1 MTKLTENSAPSHVK
15 PFYRTW
21 QIGEFLSI
29 FRKPMEESLR
39 SVLPIT
45 GLVILLC
52 FTVAAVPN
60 NAMMSFITGGIML
73 IVGMGLFT
81 LGSEM
86 SMVPLG
92 EAVGKEITKSKKVP
106 IIVAVSFLI
115 GVIITVAEPDLQ
127 VLADQVPSIP
137 NQVIIW
143 LVALGVGIFLV
154 IALLRILL
162 GIPLAH
168 LLVVFYAMV
177 FALAFFVSP
186 DFWAVAFDSGGVTTG
201 PMTVPFI
208 MALGVGVSAVRND
221 KHAANDSFGLVA
233 LCSVGP
239 IITVLVLGLLYPT
252 EGNAYVPAA
261 MPDAAD
267 TVEMWNGNVSA
278 LPHYA
283 HETFMALAPIA
294 AFFVIFQLLTR
305 RLQRKEIFSMSIGM
319 VYTFLGLVL
328 FLTGVNVGFMPVGSF
343 LGRCL
348 ALMEQNWVIIPIA
361 MVIGYF
367 IVSAE
372 PAVHVLNRQVE
383 EITSGAI
390 PASAMK
396 RALSIGVAVSLA
408 LAMIRVLTGISIMW
422 FLIPGYLF
430 SIALSYR
437 VPKIFT
443 SIAFD
448 SGGVASGPMTATFLL
463 PFATGACAALGG
475 NVVTDAIGVVAMVAM
490 TPLVTIQLL
499 GLVFQR
505 KMSKAA
511 PVAVQESTTVEEI
524 IELM

>member
-1 MTKLTENSAPSHVK
+1 MTKWKENAAVERVK
-15 PFYRTW
+15 PFAGHR
-21 QIGEFLSI
+21 QLSELLGI
-29 FRKPMEESLR
+29 FKKPMEESLR

-45 GLVILLC
+45 GIVILLC

-106 IIVAVSFLI
+106 IIVGVSFLI

-127 VLADQVPSIP
+127 VLADQVPAIP
-137 NQVIIW
+137 NQVLIW
-143 LVALGVGIFLV
+143 SVALGVGVFLV

-162 GIPLAH
+162 GIPLAY
-168 LLVVFYAMV
+168 LLVVCYGAV
-177 FALAFFVSP
+177 FVLAFFVSP

-208 MALGVGVSAVRND
+208 MALGVGVSSVRND

-239 IITVLVLGLLYPT
+239 IITVLVLGLIYPT
-252 EGNAYVPAA
+252 DGNTYVPAA
-261 MPDAAD
+261 MSDAAD
-267 TVEMWNGNVSA
+267 TVEMWRGYVSA

-283 HETFMALAPIA
+283 KETFSALAPIA

-305 RLQRKEIFSMSIGM
+305 RLQRREILSMAVGM

-328 FLTGVNVGFMPVGSF
+328 FLTGVNVGFMPVGSY
-343 LGRCL
+343 LGSCL
-348 ALMEQNWVIIPIA
+348 AQLEHHWVIIPIA

-396 RALSIGVAVSLA
+396 RALSLGVAVSLA
-408 LAMIRVLTGISIMW
+408 LAMIRVLSGISIMW
-422 FLIPGYLF
+422 FLIPGYGL
-430 SIALSYR
+430 SILLSYR

-463 PFATGACAALGG
+463 PFATGACAAVGG
-475 NVVTDAIGVVAMVAM
+475 NVVTDAFGVVAMVAM
-490 TPLVTIQLL
+490 TPLVTIQLM
-499 GLVFQR
+499 GLMFRR
-505 KMSKAA
+505 KMDHKVSA
-511 PVAVQESTTVEEI
+511 PTAPSAVVEEI